1 MGRGKRLVWLW
12 HRRNPTTSNLCRRWS
27 TYYPTKRYFQQILSS
42 SIPLSKKLPPYTVQ
56 TLVSFSVNNRS
67 VGRSYFP
74 TSLSYSLDFLCSR
87 TVKSFS
93 LRAWC
98 MFYDKLCIMLCYR
111 SIGWSYFSAS
121 LCYLVDFLYSRTMKS
136 FSLHVWR
143 MFYDKLWII
152 LSVFDD
158 DRYTV

>member
-1 MGRGKRLVWLW
+1 MIRKKYTE
-12 HRRNPTTSNLCRRWS
+12 PTWNDI
-27 TYYPTKRYFQQILSS
+27 TYIVTTTAKLQSSS

-158 DRYTV
+158 DRYTVKCSYFNHHVSN